1 MGKIFF
7 LDVCG
12 LMDLGVCELV
22 HWKVCVALGAGQS
35 RDVSSSA
42 FGSPVYSEIPLVPA
56 HTPAHGNAGTPPN
69 THRQYTQK
77 FQHSNS

>member
-1 MGKIFF
+1 MALWVRDFF

-12 LMDLGVCELV
+12 LTDLAVYEWV
-22 HWKVCVALGAGQS
+22 HWKVHVALGAGQS

-42 FGSPVYSEIPLVPA
+42 FGSPVYSEILLVPA

-69 THRQYTQK
+69 THTVHTK
-77 FQHSNS
+77 VSAK